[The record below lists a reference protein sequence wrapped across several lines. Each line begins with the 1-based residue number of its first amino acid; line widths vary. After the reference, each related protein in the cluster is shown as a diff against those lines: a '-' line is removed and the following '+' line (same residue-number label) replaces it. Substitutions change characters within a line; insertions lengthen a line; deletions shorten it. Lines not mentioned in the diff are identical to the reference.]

1 MVTSLDEDKSIY
13 RNPRKDPSLTPEDNR
28 LTVPLLRGLK
38 IPAPARKRPTS
49 RQLASVTDTMSYT
62 GLFCNHDG
70 ERKFIA
76 ISTRIVVKGTMESDL
91 PGILRVAAALLSG
104 TSRAR
109 ARANV
114 ETKSENF
121 MVDCSGGDCK
131 MQAG

>member
-1 MVTSLDEDKSIY
+1 
-13 RNPRKDPSLTPEDNR
+13 
-28 LTVPLLRGLK
+28 
-38 IPAPARKRPTS
+38 
-49 RQLASVTDTMSYT
+49 
-62 GLFCNHDG
+62 
-70 ERKFIA
+70 
-76 ISTRIVVKGTMESDL
+76 MESDL

-104 TSRAR
+104 TSRVR